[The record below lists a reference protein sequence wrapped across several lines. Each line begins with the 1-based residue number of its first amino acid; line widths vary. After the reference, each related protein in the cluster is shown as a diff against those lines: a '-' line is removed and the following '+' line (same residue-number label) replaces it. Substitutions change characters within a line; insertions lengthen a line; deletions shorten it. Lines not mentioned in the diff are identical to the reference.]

1 MNIVNTRLLPNS
13 DGSYTLEINVGIYN
27 EEFANELGQPS
38 KTRESLLQEVKRI
51 AKQQYPNFKIST
63 IKVLAGVML
72 IGVINTGI
80 IGKIEAHA
88 EESTYQV
95 VSGYPTITHTVKSG
109 DTLSVIARNYNV
121 TVTDLKDFN
130 GLKSDVIYVGQVI
143 KIPYYS
149 YFVVGGDSLSL
160 IAKKFNSTVTAIK
173 EANKLTTDQIY
184 IGQKLLIPVAKTTT
198 TTTAPTTTTPTAE
211 TSTSTYTVKSGDS
224 LSLIAKNYATTV
236 EDLQKLNNLTTT
248 VIYPGQVLK
257 VPNVTT
263 TAPAPTTEQPPTTVQ
278 ETFYTVVSGDTLSL
292 IAKKFNVTVEAIKT
306 ENKLSSDMLYVG
318 QKLTIPTSASKTTE
332 PAPPVADQPTET
344 TTYTVVL
351 GDSLS
356 IIASRYNTT
365 VTAIKDLN
373 NLQSDMIYVG
383 QTLFIPKTTVAV
395 DQTPPATPTI
405 EPLQMIKQTNV
416 NLYEVKGKT
425 EAGAKVSLTAT
436 DQAGKTVKAE
446 STANSDGSYAFKQDF
461 TSLQD
466 GSIIIEVVATDA
478 AGNRST
484 VQKTTVT
491 KDVLAPTN
499 LQITSTDT
507 ITNQNATAFSI
518 AGTVTGASKVKLE
531 IIDAANKVIRDELT
545 ITNNTYQK
553 AINLS
558 TLSDGN
564 ITVKAIAI
572 DANGNESPL
581 VSKVM
586 TKDTAAPNVPTLAG
600 PTFINNENQH
610 EITLT
615 GTTEPNATVSLT
627 IKDNVNSTT
636 KQTTANANGN
646 YTYKIDARIFNEGP
660 ISFTA
665 KSKDA
670 VGNESE
676 AKTLQITK
684 DVTVHELVLG
694 ETYDISLE
702 NAGDYT
708 ISGKGEANT
717 KVVVTAEDSS
727 GTIVN
732 REVQTDETGNFTTT
746 LTTDTLQDGVVT
758 LLAYQIDEAGNKSD
772 AITKVIQKD
781 TAAPTVVSLDPL
793 STLTQE
799 NTAGYTISGTG
810 EPLSTIKATIT
821 DAEGK
826 TVTQELKV
834 TADGSFRADVDLT
847 GLKGDELSVSLL
859 AKDKAGNSSE
869 TTTATIAVDQSGPQ
883 TVDASFLPNINRG
896 NAANYSV
903 SGVTEPNAF
912 VEIEFS
918 DGTTTIISQAKA
930 DETGNFSAQ
939 ADLSRLLDGTVTGLV
954 KTKDVN
960 HNVGV
965 TKEISIS
972 KDTVVTDPA
981 SIVTDNAG
989 KVSSKN
995 ETNYEIT
1002 GTSQEEGA
1010 TVTIEVSDGTATV
1023 KETALVVDGKFQT
1036 PLNLSELSDG
1046 TLTVAVT
1053 QQDIAG
1059 NTSEETTTTIEKDT
1073 VANQPVIQMSKLTRT
1088 STGYTYSIQGIGEPN
1103 SKVTVNIAGQS
1114 SPVTITK
1121 EFPLNI
1127 SDTFTATVDVSSLNG
1142 QKPFITVTQ
1151 VDSFGNES
1159 KLLIAGISTYVVGS
1173 GDTLWKISTVL
1184 GTTVDELRSLNQLT
1198 SDMVYIGQQL
1208 KVPLVAGLT
1217 QEAISEEH
1225 AFNMGYLYHGSS
1237 NTYMEMMQYTQGS
1250 INVVSPTYFDIN
1262 ADGTLKLTQVV
1273 DRYFIANMQANGIR
1287 VVPFL
1292 SNHWDRATGEKALQN
1307 REVLTDQIA
1316 EAVRIY
1322 NLDGVNIDI
1331 ENVTHEYRDEYSDF
1345 ARLLREK
1352 IPADKEVSVAVAA
1365 NPSNWTTGWHG
1376 SYDYTSLSQ
1385 SSDYLMIMAY
1395 DESYTGSKPGPVA
1408 SIQFVEKSIQYA
1420 LDNGVPKEKI
1430 VLGIGHYGRYWVEG
1444 ASFGGNAI
1452 SNQQVA
1458 EAVKLYN
1465 GVVTFDQVS
1474 MSPKATFTI
1483 KEGDPTMSVYGVVLK
1498 PGNYTV
1504 WFENEESM
1512 KAKFDLV
1519 EKYGIKGTGNW
1530 GVEMENRD
1538 FWTSFSDWQKTAL
1551 PVTGEVEGS

>member
-27 EEFANELGQPS
+27 EEFASELGQPS

-80 IGKIEAHA
+80 IGKIEAQA

-121 TVTDLKDFN
+121 SVTDLKDFN

-149 YFVVGGDSLSL
+149 YFVVGGDTLSL

-173 EANKLTTDQIY
+173 DANKLTTDQIY
-184 IGQKLLIPVAKTTT
+184 IGQKLLIPVAKTITT
-198 TTTAPTTTTPTAE
+198 ATAPTTTTPTAE
-211 TSTSTYTVKSGDS
+211 TSTSNYTVITGDS
-224 LSLIAKNYATTV
+224 LSLIAKKYATTI
-236 EDLQKLNNLTTT
+236 ENLQKLNNLTTT

-257 VPNVTT
+257 VPTVTT
-263 TAPAPTTEQPPTTVQ
+263 TPSAPTTEQPPTTIQ
-278 ETFYTVVSGDTLSL
+278 ETVYTVVSGDTLSL
-292 IAKKFNVTVEAIKT
+292 IAKKFNVTVDGIKSA
-306 ENKLSSDMLYVG
+306 NKLSSDVIYVG
-318 QKLTIPTSASKTTE
+318 QKLTIPTSSPTTTE
-332 PAPPVADQPTET
+332 PAPPVIDQPTET
-344 TTYTVVL
+344 TSYTVVL

-356 IIASRYNTT
+356 IIANRHNTT
-365 VTAIKDLN
+365 VTAIKELN

-383 QTLFIPKTTVAV
+383 QKLIIPKVTVTV

-405 EPLQMIKQTNV
+405 EPLQIIKQTNV
-416 NLYEVKGKT
+416 STYEIKGKT
-425 EAGAKVSLTAT
+425 EAGAKVSFTAT
-436 DQAGKTVKAE
+436 DQAGLIVKAE
-446 STANSDGSYAFKQDF
+446 TTANSDGSYVFKQGF

-466 GSIIIEVVATDA
+466 GTITIEVVATDA
-478 AGNRST
+478 AGNKST
-484 VQKTTVT
+484 EQKTTVT

-499 LQITSTDT
+499 LQITSTEM
-507 ITNQNATAFSI
+507 ITNQNDTAFSI

-531 IIDAANKVIRDELT
+531 ITDAANKVIRDELT

-581 VSKVM
+581 VSKVI
-586 TKDTAAPNVPTLAG
+586 TKDTVAPNVPTLAG

-627 IKDNVNSTT
+627 INDKVNSTT

-646 YTYKIDARIFNEGP
+646 YTFTIDARIFNEGP

-665 KSKDA
+665 NSKDA
-670 VGNESE
+670 AGNESE
-676 AKTLQITK
+676 AKSVQITK
-684 DVTVHELVLG
+684 DVTVNELVLG
-694 ETYDISLE
+694 ETNDISLE
-702 NAGDYT
+702 NAGAYT
-708 ISGKGEANT
+708 ISGKGEPNT
-717 KVVVTAEDSS
+717 KVVITAEDSS
-727 GTIVN
+727 AIVN
-732 REVQTDETGNFTTT
+732 REVQTDEDGNFTTT
-746 LTTDTLQDGVVT
+746 LTTDTLKDGVVT
-758 LLAYQIDEAGNKSD
+758 LLAYQTDEAGNKSV

-781 TAAPTVVSLDPL
+781 TTAPTVVSLNPL

-799 NTAGYTISGTG
+799 NTAAYTLSGAG
-810 EPLSTIKATIT
+810 EPLSTITATIT
-821 DAEGK
+821 DVEGK

-834 TADGSFRADVDLT
+834 AADGTFRTKVDLT

-859 AKDKAGNSSE
+859 ARDKAGNSSE
-869 TTTATIAVDQSGPQ
+869 ATTATIAVDQSGPQ
-883 TVDASFLPNINRG
+883 TVDASFLPNINRD
-896 NAANYSV
+896 NAATYSI
-903 SGVTEPNAF
+903 SGVTEPNASIEF
-912 VEIEFS
+912 EFS

-930 DETGNFSAQ
+930 DENGNFSTQ
-939 ADLSRLLDGTVTGLV
+939 ADLSRLLDGTVTGLI
-954 KTKDVN
+954 KTKDAN
-960 HNVGV
+960 HNAGV

-981 SIVTDNAG
+981 SVVTDNAG

-995 ETNYEIT
+995 ASNYEIT
-1002 GTSQEEGA
+1002 GTSKEEGA
-1010 TVTIEVSDGTATV
+1010 TVTIEVSDGTTIV

-1036 PLNLSELSDG
+1036 PLNLTELSDG
-1046 TLTVAVT
+1046 TLTVTVT

-1088 STGYTYSIQGIGEPN
+1088 SSGYTYTIQGIGEPN

-1114 SPVTITK
+1114 NPVTITK
-1121 EFPLNI
+1121 EFPLNL

-1217 QEAISEEH
+1217 QEAISEEQS
-1225 AFNMGYLYHGSS
+1225 FNMGYLYHGSS
-1237 NTYMEMMQYTQGS
+1237 NTYMETMQYTQGS
-1250 INVVSPTYFDIN
+1250 INVISPTYFDIN

-1292 SNHWDRATGEKALQN
+1292 SNHWDRATGERALQN

-1420 LDNGVPKEKI
+1420 IDNGVPKEKI

-1444 ASFGGNAI
+1444 ASVGGNAI

-1483 KEGDPTMSVYGVVLK
+1483 KAGDPTMSVYGVALK

-1504 WFENEESM
+1504 WFENEQSM

-1530 GVEMENRD
+1530 GVEMENRE

-1551 PVTGEVEGS
+1551 PVNGEVEGS